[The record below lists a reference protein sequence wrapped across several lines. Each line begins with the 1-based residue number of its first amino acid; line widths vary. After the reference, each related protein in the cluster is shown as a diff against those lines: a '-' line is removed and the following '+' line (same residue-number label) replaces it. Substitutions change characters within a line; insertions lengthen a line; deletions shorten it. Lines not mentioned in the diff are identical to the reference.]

1 MAKPGASTP
10 TLGFL
15 LSHPAHFI
23 ALGCGS
29 GLAPFAPGTFGTLFG
44 WWTFN
49 LLEPRLPLS
58 AWPWLLIVG
67 FVLGIWVCGKT
78 GRDLG
83 VADHGGMV
91 WDEIIAM
98 WLVLLFTPATL
109 PAQAGSFL
117 LFRLFDIIKPQ
128 PIRYFDRKYKGGF
141 GVMWDDLVAAFYALL
156 VLAAWAR
163 FSSMSA

>member
-1 MAKPGASTP
+1 MNHPTQP
-10 TLGFL
+10 TLRFL

-49 LLEPRLPLS
+49 LLQPHLQPMTWL
-58 AWPWLLIVG
+58 WLLVG
-67 FVLGIWVCGKT
+67 GFSIGVWACSQT

-98 WLVLLFTPATL
+98 WLVLLFTPTTL
-109 PAQAGSFL
+109 LAQAVSFL
-117 LFRLFDIIKPQ
+117 LFRLFDIVKPA
-128 PIRYFDRKYKGGF
+128 PIRYFDRKWKGGF

-156 VLAAWAR
+156 VLAVYAR
-163 FSSMSA
+163 LTWLSA